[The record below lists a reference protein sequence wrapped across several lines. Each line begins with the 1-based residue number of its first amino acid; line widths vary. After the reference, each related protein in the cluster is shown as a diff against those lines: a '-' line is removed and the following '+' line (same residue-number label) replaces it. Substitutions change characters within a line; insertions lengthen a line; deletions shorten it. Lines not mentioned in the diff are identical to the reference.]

1 MREGRLSTGGWGW
14 YEMHDAVLPAI
25 AVWLIRCAIY
35 GDWGDDGDDDWWTRM
50 FAGAAEFS
58 LSPLAPVVGDM
69 GMEVAASVLGGDFG
83 NEFTTRGFRTVFEP
97 VSKVTLGFA
106 KAVRTAHE
114 YGLDDAEAQVRL
126 AWSVADIIS
135 LWVHVPASRV
145 TRDFIRGYEQFETGE
160 GNFLSPIAPRPKS
173 LSR

>member
-1 MREGRLSTGGWGW
+1 MRYHRARARCHPLHNPSLHCLCEAMSLLKVRCRPHYGGALRSRFRPWRLSWVTWAWRWRPLCLVGISVTSSP
-14 YEMHDAVLPAI
+14 H
-25 AVWLIRCAIY
+25 
-35 GDWGDDGDDDWWTRM
+35 
-50 FAGAAEFS
+50 AA
-58 LSPLAPVVGDM
+58 
-69 GMEVAASVLGGDFG
+69 
-83 NEFTTRGFRTVFEP
+83 FRTVFEP

-114 YGLDDAEAQVRL
+114 YGLDDAQAQARL
-126 AWSVADIIS
+126 AGSVADIIS

>member
-1 MREGRLSTGGWGW
+1 MQGHVFAEG
-14 YEMHDAVLPAI
+14 EMPSALR
-25 AVWLIRCAIY
+25 RCVA
-35 GDWGDDGDDDWWTRM
+35 
-50 FAGAAEFS
+50 FS
-58 LSPLAPVVGDM
+58 LAPLAPVVGDM

-106 KAVRTAHE
+106 KDE
-114 YGLDDAEAQVRL
+114 YGLDDAEAQARL
-126 AWSVADIIS
+126 AGSVADIIS

-145 TRDFIRGYEQFETGE
+145 TRDFIRAYEQFETGE

>member
-1 MREGRLSTGGWGW
+1 MSSATQSIATLPMRGHVFAEG
-14 YEMHDAVLPAI
+14 EMPSALR
-25 AVWLIRCAIY
+25 RCVA
-35 GDWGDDGDDDWWTRM
+35 
-50 FAGAAEFS
+50 FS

-114 YGLDDAEAQVRL
+114 YGLDDAEAQARL
-126 AWSVADIIS
+126 AGSVADIIS